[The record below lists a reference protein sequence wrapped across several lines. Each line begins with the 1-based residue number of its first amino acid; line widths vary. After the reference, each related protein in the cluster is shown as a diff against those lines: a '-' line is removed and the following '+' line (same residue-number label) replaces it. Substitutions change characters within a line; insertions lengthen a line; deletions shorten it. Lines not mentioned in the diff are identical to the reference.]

1 MLAPLSKELN
11 KTDKNEIETAYR
23 KIVKKIL
30 GVNRS
35 IENCII
41 EKITGNISDF
51 NNYNYNRIL
60 SKINN
65 RFESNHQDFCQTVH
79 QKINHKLIPTN

>member
-1 MLAPLSKELN
+1 MLAPLSKDLN
-11 KTDKNEIETAYR
+11 QTDKNDIETAYR

-35 IENCII
+35 IENCVT
-41 EKITGNISDF
+41 EKITGNISEF

-60 SKINN
+60 TKIND
-65 RFESNHQDFCQTVH
+65 RFESDHQDFCQTEY
-79 QKINHKLIPTN
+79 QKINHKLIPAN